1 MEGTMKQLS
10 CEKEIYGSVL
20 VVDDVE
26 TNLIVT
32 RGLLKPYSLQVDLVK
47 SGMDAIRK
55 ISDGRIYDVILMDYM
70 MPGLNGVETMEI
82 LRNMGYD
89 YPIVALVA
97 SDLYW
102 NAGVLFGNGF
112 DDVVSKPID
121 MRQLDLVLGKYI
133 YDKHTGTSDKA
144 GI

>member
-1 MEGTMKQLS
+1 MKQLS